1 MRGCIVVHGLSG
13 TPACVNSLKEAL
25 LAAGFSV
32 ASPCL
37 AGHGKSLSELDSAT
51 WQQWYETVKISYME
65 LSKSCETV
73 YYSGISLGALL
84 GLKLAIDEGWGIK
97 ALALLATP
105 VVLPSLERIAVPLLK
120 YSPLRFIIRS
130 VKKDLKKSV
139 HDPIGRLLYSRSSL
153 PRVPVKSV
161 YQICELQRIV
171 RKDLCSI
178 SNPLLLVHSKNDKIA
193 PPKNVCIVE
202 KGVSSEVVETMMLEK
217 SKHVLTMDVEK
228 ELIAKRVIEFFE
240 KFG

>member
-1 MRGCIVVHGLSG
+1 MRGCMVVHGLSG
-13 TPACVNSLKEAL
+13 TPACVTSLKEAL

-32 ASPCL
+32 AVPCL
-37 AGHGKSLSELDSAT
+37 AGHGKSLEDLDRAT

-65 LSKSCETV
+65 LSKSCEKV

-105 VVLPSLERIAVPLLK
+105 LVLSNFERMAVPLVR
-120 YSPLRFIIRS
+120 YTPLRFFIKS
-130 VKKDLKKSV
+130 VKKDLEKSV
-139 HDPIGRLLYSRSSL
+139 HDPRGRQLYSQSSL

-171 RKDLCSI
+171 RDNLCSV
-178 SNPLLLVHSKNDKIA
+178 SSPVLLVHSRNDKIA
-193 PPKNVCIVE
+193 PPKNVGIVE
-202 KGVSSEVVETMMLEK
+202 KGISSEEVEIMMLEK
-217 SKHVLTMDVEK
+217 SEHVLTMDVEK

-240 KFG
+240 KFS